1 MAKKIT
7 YKNHCTPQEKI
18 NFSSGN
24 RWYLDSDIGRKLTG
38 TVDLTVTTITD
49 YDSALA
55 ITTTPT
61 GAITDGHK
69 FIFVRNNGENDIVMC
84 LDRDAGTPKYYIKL
98 SKDESFASKIKTTA
112 KVGIKTVTGTSTVE
126 YLTGT

>member
-7 YKNHCTPQEKI
+7 YKNHCTPQEKV
-18 NFSSGN
+18 NFSAGEY

-49 YDSALA
+49 YASAMA
-55 ITTTPT
+55 ISTTPT
-61 GAITDGHK
+61 GALTDGHQ
-69 FIFVRNNGENDIVMC
+69 FIFVRNNGDNDILMSI
-84 LDRDAGTPKYYIKL
+84 DAGAKYYIKL
-98 SKDESFASKIKTTA
+98 SKDESFASKIKTTT
-112 KVGIKTVTGTSTVE
+112 KVMLKTTTGTSTVE

>member
-7 YKNHCTPQEKI
+7 YKNHCTPQEKV
-18 NFSSGN
+18 NFSSGS

-49 YDSALA
+49 YAPAMSID
-55 ITTTPT
+55 TGGT
-61 GAITDGHK
+61 GAITNGHQ
-69 FIFVRNNGENDIVMC
+69 FIFIKNNGDNDILIC
-84 LDRDAGTPKYYIKL
+84 LDRAAGTPKWYIKL

-112 KVGIKTVTGTSTVE
+112 KVGV
-126 YLTGT
+126 